1 MCSITDTIYSTRSL
15 VRAEGSQFCL
25 LARLAGCSWSTSM
38 TMLRSVDLFDAA
50 ASVVLCLSVL
60 SCPRNVRRHRCLFL
74 PALLFP
80 EKSGFEWRNLE
91 RMCICGGIECVGL
104 V

>member
-25 LARLAGCSWSTSM
+25 LAQLAGCSWSILSNGDWYM

-50 ASVVLCLSVL
+50 ASVVPYLSVL
-60 SCPRNVRRHRCLFL
+60 SCL
-74 PALLFP
+74 
-80 EKSGFEWRNLE
+80 
-91 RMCICGGIECVGL
+91 
-104 V
+104 